1 MNQVVRQL
9 FEELPVAI
17 QLANRN
23 HARSSLGD
31 LVHDNELREA
41 GERDECVQDGR
52 GGQMKAEVVCYSG
65 YEGDERPVRFRLSEQ
80 DYFVEELL
88 DQWYGPQDDF
98 FKVRANDG
106 NMYILRRRS
115 SVPEGEWSLESFRDM
130 RRGG

>member
-52 GGQMKAEVVCYSG
+52 GGQMKAEVIARNIPRSCWP
-65 YEGDERPVRFRLSEQ
+65 RVRSAIATSKISRH
-80 DYFVEELL
+80 
-88 DQWYGPQDDF
+88 
-98 FKVRANDG
+98 
-106 NMYILRRRS
+106 
-115 SVPEGEWSLESFRDM
+115 
-130 RRGG
+130 